1 MGEFKV
7 NVFLF
12 GRRKL
17 AETVNKV
24 FFIKSDGVVFKGLQ
38 HLSLREE
45 KYSVI
50 SLNKLA
56 LYLELRGPVLRLLSI
71 ATIPFEATPRVA
83 QFIYSVTTVL
93 INFEKGVRM
102 VAYHILHLFFSSG
115 QDDGIVLFRAVY
127 DILQFVFF

>member
-1 MGEFKV
+1 MGEFKISF
-7 NVFLF
+7 FLF

-17 AETVNKV
+17 AEAVNKI

-38 HLSLREE
+38 YLSLRKE
-45 KYSVI
+45 KYSII

-71 ATIPFEATPRVA
+71 AAVPFEATPRVA
-83 QFIYSVTTVL
+83 QFVYSATTVL

-115 QDDGIVLFRAVY
+115 QDDWIVLFRAVY